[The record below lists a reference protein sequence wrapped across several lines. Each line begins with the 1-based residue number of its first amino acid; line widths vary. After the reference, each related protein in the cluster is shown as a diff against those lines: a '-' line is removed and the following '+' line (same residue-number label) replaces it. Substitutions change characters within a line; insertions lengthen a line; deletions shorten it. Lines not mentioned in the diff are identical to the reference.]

1 MTLNPIV
8 AWSVARARMIFFFV
22 VLSIGA
28 GYLAYTGL
36 PKEGSPNIDVP
47 LLYISVPYPGVS
59 AEDSEQLIVR
69 PLENELRTIEGID
82 KMTSF
87 ASEGHAGVLLEFDF
101 DWDKSATVA
110 EVREKVDDAQTEFPA
125 DAEEPSVSEVNFSA
139 FPILLISLSGDLPE
153 RTLLRTAK
161 DLQRE
166 VEALTPVLEAGM
178 AGRRD
183 EMLELVVDPIRLEA
197 YDVTATE
204 LLSVVSANN
213 RLVAAG
219 ALEGGTSAFSVKLPG
234 AFETA
239 ADLYALPIKVSG
251 DQIVTVADLAEIRRT
266 FEDPT
271 GTARYNGE
279 ATIALQ
285 VKKRLGENIID
296 TVDLVK
302 TTVAAEVAKWPEPLQ
317 QSLQIDFSMDESE
330 QVKGMV
336 GQLESSVLTAVSLV
350 MVVVL
355 AALGLRAAMLVGL
368 AIPCSFL
375 LTFALMAVLGQPI
388 NNMVMFGLILAVGM
402 LVDGAIVVTEY
413 ADKRIAEGSGP
424 MRAYSEAASRMFWP
438 IVSSTATT
446 LCAFLPMLFWPG
458 MPGQFM
464 GQLPVTL
471 IFVLSASLIVALVYL
486 PVLGGIAG
494 RLSRTAERLKDR
506 LRAKLNRPPKAPPP
520 AEKPYRRSWFGHVI
534 AFVTGNPV
542 LPFVALA
549 IAGAAIYGV
558 FTLYGEKGKGVEF
571 FVDTEP
577 ERAVVYVRARGN
589 MSLDQKD
596 QLVRIVEDRILAIDG
611 VRSVFASAGE
621 SGLDNRGGEGPQD
634 SIGQVQIELEPCD
647 SRCNGRATIAKVEAA
662 IANLPGI
669 FAELAKQEDGPQQGK
684 PVQLRLTSDNWE
696 DLLAATALARERF
709 EQTSGLVDVGD
720 TRPLPGI
727 DWRLQIDR
735 TQAGRFGADIST
747 VGTLLQLATRG
758 ATLGTYRPLDADE
771 ELDIRARFPASDR
784 NLETLDTLRLR
795 TESGLVP
802 LSNFISGEAAPKL
815 GEINRFDR
823 ERFFLVRADVTESG
837 LENVIIPQLQEWL
850 ETNPLPASV
859 GWAFAGD
866 QEEQNESM
874 AFLGMAFIGALGL
887 MFVILL
893 AQFNSFYNA
902 VLVLAAVVMSTAGV
916 LIGMMVMGQKFSI
929 IMTGTGV
936 VALAG
941 IVVNNN
947 IVLID
952 TFQELSRRM
961 PRLEAIVRTAEMR
974 IRPVLLTTITTM
986 AGLTPMMFATS
997 LNFFDRSISYGAP
1010 TALWWVQLA
1019 TAVVFGLG
1027 FATILTLVV
1036 TPTALAAREW
1046 FRIGVLRGDRYAVT
1060 PDGVGSDDPAPQ
1072 AAVARQTDKEKG
1084 GRDWLKLFRAARH
1097 GEPGNDPRKPPRID
1111 AAE

>member
-1 MTLNPIV
+1 MTSNPVV
-8 AWSVARARMIFFFV
+8 AWAVARARMIFFFV
-22 VLSIGA
+22 VLSLGA
-28 GYLAYTGL
+28 GYFAYTGL
-36 PKEGSPNIDVP
+36 PKEGSPNIDIP

-59 AEDSEQLIVR
+59 AEDSEQLIVK
-69 PLENELRTIEGID
+69 PLENELRSIEGVE

-101 DWDKSATVA
+101 NWDKPATVA
-110 EVREKVDDAQTEFPA
+110 EVREKVDDAQAEFPG
-125 DAEEPSVSEVNFSA
+125 DAEEPSVNEVNFSA
-139 FPILLISLSGDLPE
+139 FPILIISLSGDVPE
-153 RTLLRTAK
+153 RTLLQYAK
-161 DLQRE
+161 DLQKE

-183 EMLELVVDPIRLEA
+183 EMLELVVDPVKLEA
-197 YDVTATE
+197 YDVTAAE
-204 LLSVVSANN
+204 LLQVVSANN

-219 ALEGGTSAFSVKLPG
+219 AMESGAGAFSVKLPG

-239 ADLYALPIKVSG
+239 EDLYALPIKVTG
-251 DQIVTVADLAEIRRT
+251 DRIVTVEDLAEIRRT
-266 FEDPT
+266 FEDPD
-271 GTARYNGE
+271 GTARFNGE
-279 ATIALQ
+279 STIALQ

-302 TTVAAEVAKWPEPLQ
+302 ATVAEEIKTWPQPLRDQ
-317 QSLQIDFSMDESE
+317 VRIDFSMDESE

-350 MVVVL
+350 MIVVL

-424 MRAYSEAASRMFWP
+424 MRAYGEAASRMFWP

-486 PVLGGIAG
+486 PVLGGVAG
-494 RLSRTAERLKDR
+494 RLNREFDHLTENIRARLG
-506 LRAKLNRPPKAPPP
+506 RPPKAAPV
-520 AEKPYRRSWFGHVI
+520 ERPYRRSRFGHVI
-534 AFVTGNPV
+534 AALTGNPIT
-542 LPFVALA
+542 PFIALA
-549 IAGAAIYGV
+549 VAGAAIVGV
-558 FTLYGEKGKGVEF
+558 FMTFGEKSKGVEF
-571 FVDTEP
+571 FVETEP
-577 ERAVVYVRARGN
+577 ERAIIYVRARGN
-589 MSLDQKD
+589 MSLDEKD
-596 QLVRIVEDRILAIDG
+596 RLVRMVEDRVLAVEG
-611 VRSVFASAGE
+611 LRSVFASAGD
-621 SGLDNRGGEGPQD
+621 SGLDQRGGEAPQD
-634 SIGQVQIELEPCD
+634 TIGQVQIEMDLCGSEC
-647 SRCNGRATIAKVEAA
+647 RGAETIAKVEAA
-662 IANLPGI
+662 IANVPGVI
-669 FAELAKQEDGPQQGK
+669 AELAKQEDGPQQGK

-709 EQTSGLVDVGD
+709 AQIEGLVNIDD
-720 TRPLPGI
+720 MRPLPGI
-727 DWRLQIDR
+727 DWRLEINR
-735 TQAGRFGADIST
+735 TQAGRFGANIET
-747 VGTLLQLATRG
+747 VGTVLQLATRG
-758 ATLGTYRPLDADE
+758 ANLGTYRPSDSDE
-771 ELDIRARFPASDR
+771 ELDIRARFPEADR
-784 NLETLDTLRLR
+784 NIDTLDTLRLR

-802 LSNFISGEAAPKL
+802 MSNFITREAAPKL

-823 ERFFLVRADVTESG
+823 ERYFLVRADVTESG
-837 LENVIIPQLQEWL
+837 LENKIVPQLQEWL
-850 ETNPLPASV
+850 ESGALPASV
-859 GWAFAGD
+859 DWTFAGD

-874 AFLGMAFIGALGL
+874 SFLGMAFIGALGL

-902 VLVLAAVVMSTAGV
+902 LLVLVAVVMSTAGV

-929 IMTGTGV
+929 IMTGTGI

-952 TFQELSRRM
+952 TFQELSRKM

-997 LNFFDRSISYGAP
+997 LNFFDRSISFGAP

-1036 TPTALAAREW
+1036 TPTALSAREW
-1046 FRIGVLRGDRYAVT
+1046 FRIGVLRGDRNAII
-1060 PDGVGSDDPAPQ
+1060 PDGVLHDDDVVVTAPSG
-1072 AAVARQTDKEKG
+1072 DDG
-1084 GRDWLKLFRAARH
+1084 GDWLKLFKAARK
-1097 GEPGNDPRKPPRID
+1097 GEPGNDPRRPPRID